1 MKKDLEVELLKAVNK
16 SLENQID
23 SLEDII
29 KTLEKMN
36 QIQAEHIKEL
46 EIKLKGD

>member
-1 MKKDLEVELLKAVNK
+1 MKKDLEVELLKAANQ

-23 SLEDII
+23 SLKYII

-46 EIKLKGD
+46 ERK